1 MMQVRNVTKWFGDAK
16 VLDRVSFVLNR
27 GDRAGLIGPNG
38 CGKTTLLRI
47 LTGELAPDEG
57 SVRVAPATLRVFYLP
72 QAPEF
77 PAGVTVGEV
86 LGAADGDY
94 TAVETRLARL
104 AETAS
109 LAAAR
114 SDLIMDDPANS
125 KWFTYSYPG
134 PSGASCTYSAG
145 VKAGIAVGTFT
156 DGSVSATSII
166 TTAGNPVHSA
176 GDFKPYLPMF
186 Q

>member
-1 MMQVRNVTKWFGDAK
+1 MKKSRGFTLIELMVIIVILGILAAIAIPKFMDASTKAKFGEIP
-16 VLDRVSFVLNR
+16 
-27 GDRAGLIGPNG
+27 LI
-38 CGKTTLLRI
+38 
-47 LTGELAPDEG
+47 
-57 SVRVAPATLRVFYLP
+57 VASYDHA
-72 QAPEF
+72 Q
-77 PAGVTVGEV
+77 
-86 LGAADGDY
+86 
-94 TAVETRLARL
+94 LARL

-134 PSGASCTYSAG
+134 PTGTSCTYSAG

-176 GDFKPYLPMF
+176 GDFKQYLPMF